1 MNHRIIVT
9 EIITRKILL
18 IAMSL
23 MVCTTAMA
31 VPAATAQLASS
42 PWPMFHHDLNH
53 TGLSPYYG
61 PNTATVKW
69 TFSTGGG
76 RGIFSSTAIA
86 PDGTIYIGTSGWHW
100 YTRSRLYAINPDG
113 TEKWHWSPPLYSYH
127 GLVDYIDSTP
137 AVASDGT
144 IYVGCWNRRLYAL
157 YPNGTEKW
165 EFYDSKWK
173 KSRGFVLTSPAI
185 APDGTIYIGNNN
197 GKLYAIN
204 PDGTLKWSYQTGC
217 SIQSS
222 PAVSSDGTIYVG
234 SFCLLYT
241 SDAADE

>member
-1 MNHRIIVT
+1 MKRKKPRDFTRLTQEDEAIKGGIANENIISIIV
-9 EIITRKILL
+9 ILVKICVILW
-18 IAMSL
+18 S
-23 MVCTTAMA
+23 V

-69 TFSTGGG
+69 TFYTGGG
-76 RGIFSSTAIA
+76 RGIFSSATIA
-86 PDGTIYIGTSGWHW
+86 PDETIYIGTSGWHW
-100 YTRSRLYAINPDG
+100 FTRSRLYAINPDG

-127 GLVDYIDSTP
+127 GLVDFIDSTP

-144 IYVGCWNRRLYAL
+144 IYIGCWNRCLYAL

-185 APDGTIYIGNNN
+185 APDGTIYVGNNN
-197 GKLYAIN
+197 GKPVSYTHL
-204 PDGTLKWSYQTGC
+204 TLPTKR
-217 SIQSS
+217 I
-222 PAVSSDGTIYVG
+222 V
-234 SFCLLYT
+234 
-241 SDAADE
+241 